1 MGRIASFYGFSED
14 NERILRIAKII
25 IGFVPILVA
34 FTAMSSTFYMIFVA
48 DALGGGEGMFLEGL
62 GLIGILV
69 IIQLAVQTLLD
80 YPTGAVGDWI
90 GQRWV
95 ISSAFVCYALVFFLT
110 SLLTPTTPFAF
121 FILLYVVMG
130 IAASQESGAWMAWFD
145 NNYRVAMPDDS
156 DRKEYGVFLGR
167 SGMIIQISAT
177 VILIPG
183 SILAAVFSRQWVFQL
198 EAVACVFFAILILR
212 FVQDFPEVS
221 EARKRPTMS
230 EYTNLLKS
238 GVSFLFTDSFVKWFI
253 IGGTLVTSV
262 IIVWGNLILFPF
274 YFLYLITD
282 VGVATF
288 RTILFV
294 PGVFSEERSGVWSRR
309 FDPQKWIPRFRIL
322 QTCGFLF
329 FLLLALVMVVL
340 PPITEGAIIVE
351 ILLPFTDIVIM
362 EIPQTFILPLV
373 LLLCT
378 FILTGLFGGFSNILT
393 QRLLLDVIPNR
404 IRNSIYSLM
413 PTVAMMLAL
422 PQIVIIGFTI
432 QNFGFPVSLVIC
444 ATISLVGVL
453 MIRKGLSYPVP
464 VPEEETRGAPK
475 EEPTTG
481 FEVASEPDFDGD
493 SEMV

>member
-25 IGFVPILVA
+25 IGFVPIVVA
-34 FTAMSSTFYMIFVA
+34 FVSMSSTFYMIFVA
-48 DALGGGEGMFLEGL
+48 DTLGGGEGMFLEGL
-62 GLIGILV
+62 GLIGVLLLV
-69 IIQLAVQTLLD
+69 SLGVQTLLD

-90 GQRWV
+90 GQRW
-95 ISSAFVCYALVFFLT
+95 IIFSAFLCYGVTFFLT
-110 SLLTPTTPFAF
+110 SLLTPTTPFGVF
-121 FILLYVVMG
+121 VILYALWG
-130 IAASQESGAWMAWFD
+130 IAGSQESGAWMAWFD
-145 NNYRVAMPDDS
+145 NNYRVAMPADL

-183 SILAAVFSRQWVFQL
+183 SILAVVYGRQWVFQL
-198 EAVACVFFAILILR
+198 QGIACIFIAILVLR
-212 FVQDFPEVS
+212 LVKDFPEVS
-221 EARKRPTMS
+221 DKRKRPTMS
-230 EYTNLLKS
+230 EYTDLLKS
-238 GVSFLFTDSFVKWFI
+238 GVSFLFTDPFVKWFI
-253 IGGTLVTSV
+253 IGGTLMGSV

-294 PGVFSEERSGVWSRR
+294 PGVFTEERSGVWSRK
-309 FDPQKWIPRFRIL
+309 FDPQKWIPRFRLL
-322 QTCGFLF
+322 QLCGFLF
-329 FLLLALVMVVL
+329 FLLLAFVMIVF
-340 PPITEGAIIVE
+340 PPVTEGAIVIE

-362 EIPQTFILPLV
+362 EIPQKFIIPIV

-378 FILTGLFGGFSNILT
+378 FIFTGLFGGFSNILT

-404 IRNSIYSLM
+404 IRNSVYSLM
-413 PTVAMMLAL
+413 PTVAMILAL

-432 QNFGFPVSLVIC
+432 QNLGFPISLMIC
-444 ATISLVGVL
+444 ALISLIGVL
-453 MIRKGLSYPVP
+453 MIRKGLSYPIP
-464 VPEEETRGAPK
+464 VPEEETWGAPK

-481 FEVASEPDFDGD
+481 FEVATDLDFDDD
-493 SEMV
+493 SDMI